1 MRLSRPCSWD
11 TFFMTSNLVSIT
23 CCSGPRIDSRS
34 GNWNTTPYIMP
45 IPYAGQCF
53 GLLWYGGTTQ
63 CPNNFSQLFIYG
75 MKLFIIM
82 ISYYH
87 YKLLQLDQT
96 MNSLAEQFFFSTKV
110 CMHSYTHCHSF
121 RCSNRHTANDNSNG
135 HLWAGTISEATSL
148 TVAIQHI
155 QENLMF
161 MYALLPTT
169 NNNHADH
176 SSWLCECH
184 VIDFQTYL
192 SAAAMMTLST
202 EILAI
207 LKKAS
212 VLQ

>member
-1 MRLSRPCSWD
+1 MKYWIGLSSVLRSRQHSIGYMGDGFLQAKRPNQQYQSTEGTNSTRRSYLWLW
-11 TFFMTSNLVSIT
+11 SAIIT
-23 CCSGPRIDSRS
+23 
-34 GNWNTTPYIMP
+34 
-45 IPYAGQCF
+45 
-53 GLLWYGGTTQ
+53 
-63 CPNNFSQLFIYG
+63 
-75 MKLFIIM
+75 
-82 ISYYH
+82 H

-96 MNSLAEQFFFSTKV
+96 MNSPALRFFLSTKP
-110 CMHSYTHCHSF
+110 CMHTLPQLQLL
-121 RCSNRHTANDNSNG
+121 NRDTANDNSNG

-169 NNNHADH
+169 NNDHADH

-192 SAAAMMTLST
+192 SAAAVMTLGT